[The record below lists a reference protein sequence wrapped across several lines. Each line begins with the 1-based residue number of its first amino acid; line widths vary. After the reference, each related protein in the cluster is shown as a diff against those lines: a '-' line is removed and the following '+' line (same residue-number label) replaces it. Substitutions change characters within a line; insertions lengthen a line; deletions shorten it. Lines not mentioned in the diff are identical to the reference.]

1 MCFLIIDNQK
11 YPYFDTMLKKG
22 TRNVMVSTNLTLDSV
37 HIVDK
42 NFLATFLINAIHVND
57 MDPQ

>member
-1 MCFLIIDNQK
+1 
-11 YPYFDTMLKKG
+11 MLKKG